1 MSNKPSILNS
11 LIDADNSVV
20 IVVDA
25 QKVFF
30 DKLSK
35 GEAKPLKK
43 RIVWIVDVAVKLGV
57 PVIAT
62 AENIE
67 KNGSIISKLLEVL
80 PPETKIHDKMIFGLA
95 GDPNI
100 LDDVRKTNR
109 NIAILVGLETDVCIA
124 QSAIGLLEKDYQVVV
139 VEDAVGSPGK
149 SHQYGLSRM
158 RLAGVLLSNVKSL
171 FWEWIRT
178 VDRSQKFYQQHKD
191 ELGEPGI
198 PL

>member
-1 MSNKPSILNS
+1 MSNKPSIRNS
-11 LIDADNSVV
+11 LIDADNSVL

-43 RIVWIVDVAVKLGV
+43 RIVWIVDVAVRLEI
-57 PVIAT
+57 PVIVT

-67 KNGSIISKLLEVL
+67 KNGSIIPRLLEVL
-80 PPETKIHDKMIFGLA
+80 PPETKIHNKMIFGLA

-109 NIAILVGLETDVCIA
+109 DIAILVGLETDVCIA
-124 QSAIGLLEKDYQVVV
+124 QSAIGLLEKDYQVIV

-158 RLAGVLLSNVKSL
+158 QSAGVLLSNVKSL

-191 ELGEPGI
+191 ELSDPGI

>member
-1 MSNKPSILNS
+1 MSNKPSIHNS
-11 LIDADNSVV
+11 LIDVDNSVLIV
-20 IVVDA
+20 IDA

-67 KNGSIISKLLEVL
+67 KHGSIIPKLLKIL

-95 GDPNI
+95 GDPKI
-100 LDDVRKTNR
+100 LDDVRKTSR

-158 RLAGVLLSNVKSL
+158 KSAGVLLSNIKSL

-178 VDRSQKFYQQHKD
+178 VDRSQEFYQQYKD
-191 ELGEPGI
+191 ELGDPGI

>member
-1 MSNKPSILNS
+1 MLNKPSILNS
-11 LIDADNSVV
+11 LIDADNSVLIV
-20 IVVDA
+20 IDA

-35 GEAKPLKK
+35 GEAKQLKK
-43 RIVWIVDVAVKLGV
+43 RIVWIVDVAVKLGI

-67 KNGSIISKLLEVL
+67 KNGSIIPKLFEVL
-80 PPETKIHDKMIFGLA
+80 PPETKIHNKMIFGLA

-100 LDDVRKTNR
+100 LDDIKKTKR
-109 NIAILVGLETDVCIA
+109 DIAILVGLETDVCIA
-124 QSAIGLLEKDYQVVV
+124 QSALGLLEKDYQVVV
-139 VEDAVGSPGK
+139 VEDAVGAPGK

-158 RLAGVLLSNVKSL
+158 RSAGVLLSNVKSL
-171 FWEWIRT
+171 FWEWMRT
-178 VDRSQKFYQQHKD
+178 VDRSQKFYRTHK
-191 ELGEPGI
+191 EILGDPGI

>member
-11 LIDADNSVV
+11 LIDVDNSVLIV
-20 IVVDA
+20 IDA

-30 DKLSK
+30 DKLSR
-35 GEAKPLKK
+35 GEAKSLKK
-43 RIVWIVDVAVKLGV
+43 RIVWIVDVAVKLGI
-57 PVIAT
+57 PIIAT

-67 KNGSIISKLLEVL
+67 KNGSIIPKLLEVF
-80 PPETKIHDKMIFGLA
+80 PPETKIHNKMIFGLA

-100 LDDVRKTNR
+100 LDDIQKTKR
-109 NIAILVGLETDVCIA
+109 DITILVGLETDVCIA
-124 QSAIGLLEKDYQVVV
+124 QSALGLLEKDYQVVV

-158 RLAGVLLSNVKSL
+158 QSAGVLLSNVKSL

-178 VDRSQKFYQQHKD
+178 VDRSQQFYRTHK
-191 ELGEPGI
+191 EKLGDPGI

>member
-11 LIDADNSVV
+11 LIDADNSVLIV
-20 IVVDA
+20 IDA

-80 PPETKIHDKMIFGLA
+80 PPETKIHNKMIFGLA

>member
-1 MSNKPSILNS
+1 MSNKPSIRNS
-11 LIDADNSVV
+11 LIDADNSVL

-35 GEAKPLKK
+35 GEAKLLKK
-43 RIVWIVDVAVKLGV
+43 RIVWIVDVAVRLEI
-57 PVIAT
+57 PVIVT

-67 KNGSIISKLLEVL
+67 KNGSIIPKLLEVL
-80 PPETKIHDKMIFGLA
+80 PPETKIHNKMIFGLA

-109 NIAILVGLETDVCIA
+109 DIAILVGLETDVCIA
-124 QSAIGLLEKDYQVVV
+124 QSAVGLLEKDYQVVV

-158 RLAGVLLSNVKSL
+158 QSAGVLLSNIKSL

-191 ELGEPGI
+191 ELGDPGI

>member
-11 LIDADNSVV
+11 LIDAENSVLIV
-20 IVVDA
+20 IDA

-35 GEAKPLKK
+35 GEAKPLIK

-67 KNGSIISKLLEVL
+67 KHGSIIPKLLEVL
-80 PPETKIHDKMIFGLA
+80 PPETKIHNKMIFGLA
-95 GDPNI
+95 GDSNI

-109 NIAILVGLETDVCIA
+109 SIAILVGLETDVCIA

-158 RLAGVLLSNVKSL
+158 ESAGVLLSNIKSL

-178 VDRSQKFYQQHKD
+178 VDRSQKFFQQHKD
-191 ELGEPGI
+191 ELGDPGI

>member
-1 MSNKPSILNS
+1 MSNKPSIRNS
-11 LIDADNSVV
+11 LIDADNSVL

-43 RIVWIVDVAVKLGV
+43 RIVWIVDVAVRLEI
-57 PVIAT
+57 PVIVT

-67 KNGSIISKLLEVL
+67 KNGSIIPRLLEVL
-80 PPETKIHDKMIFGLA
+80 PPETKIHNKMIFGLA

-109 NIAILVGLETDVCIA
+109 DIAILVGLETDVCIA
-124 QSAIGLLEKDYQVVV
+124 QSAVGLLEKDYQVVV

-158 RLAGVLLSNVKSL
+158 QSAGVLLSNIKSL

-191 ELGEPGI
+191 ELSDPGI

>member
-1 MSNKPSILNS
+1 MSNKPSIRNS
-11 LIDADNSVV
+11 LIDADNSVL

-35 GEAKPLKK
+35 GVAKTLKK
-43 RIVWIVDVAVKLGV
+43 RIVWIVDVAVRLEI
-57 PVIAT
+57 PVIVT

-67 KNGSIISKLLEVL
+67 KNGSIIPKLLEVL
-80 PPETKIHDKMIFGLA
+80 PPETKIHNKMIFGLA

-109 NIAILVGLETDVCIA
+109 DIAILVGLETDVCIA
-124 QSAIGLLEKDYQVVV
+124 QSAVGLLEKDYQVVV

-158 RLAGVLLSNVKSL
+158 QSAGVLLSNIKSL

-191 ELGEPGI
+191 ELSDPGI

>member
-1 MSNKPSILNS
+1 MSNKPSIRNS
-11 LIDADNSVV
+11 LIDADNSVL

-35 GEAKPLKK
+35 GVAKPLKK
-43 RIVWIVDVAVKLGV
+43 RIVWIVDVAVRLEIPIIV
-57 PVIAT
+57 T

-67 KNGSIISKLLEVL
+67 KNGSIIPKHLEVL
-80 PPETKIHDKMIFGLA
+80 PPETKIHNKMIFGLA

-109 NIAILVGLETDVCIA
+109 DIAILVGLETDVCIA
-124 QSAIGLLEKDYQVVV
+124 QSAVGLLEKDYQVVV

-158 RLAGVLLSNVKSL
+158 QSAGVLLSNIKSL

-191 ELGEPGI
+191 ELGDPGI

>member
-1 MSNKPSILNS
+1 MSNKPSIQNS
-11 LIDADNSVV
+11 LIDVDDSVLIV
-20 IVVDA
+20 IDA

-30 DKLSK
+30 DKLPK
-35 GEAKPLKK
+35 GEVKPLKK

-67 KNGSIISKLLEVL
+67 KNGSIISKLLKVL
-80 PPETKIHDKMIFGLA
+80 PPETKIHNKMIFGLA

-109 NIAILVGLETDVCIA
+109 NITILVGLETDVCIA
-124 QSAIGLLEKDYQVVV
+124 QSAIGLLEKDYQVIV

-158 RLAGVLLSNVKSL
+158 QSAGVLLSNVKSL

-191 ELGEPGI
+191 ELGDPGI

>member
-1 MSNKPSILNS
+1 MSNKPSIRNS
-11 LIDADNSVV
+11 LIDADNSVL

-67 KNGSIISKLLEVL
+67 KNGSIIPKLLEVL
-80 PPETKIHDKMIFGLA
+80 PPETKIHNKMIFGLA

-109 NIAILVGLETDVCIA
+109 DIAILVGLETDVCIA
-124 QSAIGLLEKDYQVVV
+124 QSAVGLLEKDYQVVV

-158 RLAGVLLSNVKSL
+158 QSAGVLLSNIKSL

-191 ELGEPGI
+191 ELSDPGI